1 MQLEKDPPLIDPE
14 SPASPPDS
22 PAAAEEI
29 EDASSPAAGPE
40 DAAPRQTLLQRIGKL
55 TIAQKL
61 HLATLGSREERL
73 ILIRDQNKLI
83 SRAVAS
89 SPKATESEV
98 ELYASMTDLAEDVF
112 RIIAKSQS
120 FMKSYGVVRALVR
133 NPHVPLDVSLPL
145 MIRLNA
151 KDLKEVE
158 VDKNLA
164 TALRNVAAKLLKR
177 RH

>member
-1 MQLEKDPPLIDPE
+1 MQPDDNLPLDDPE
-14 SPASPPDS
+14 SAAAPADS
-22 PAAAEEI
+22 PAALEMI
-29 EDASSPAAGPE
+29 EDAAAQ
-40 DAAPRQTLLQRIGKL
+40 QTLLQRIAHL

-73 ILIRDQNKLI
+73 VLIRDQNKLI

-112 RIIAKSQS
+112 RIIAKRHA
-120 FMKSYGVVRALVR
+120 FMKSYRVVRALAR
-133 NPHVPLDVSLPL
+133 NPHVPLDISLPL
-145 MIRLNA
+145 IIRLNP

-158 VDKNLA
+158 MDKNLA
-164 TALRNVAAKLLKR
+164 TALRNVAAKLLKS